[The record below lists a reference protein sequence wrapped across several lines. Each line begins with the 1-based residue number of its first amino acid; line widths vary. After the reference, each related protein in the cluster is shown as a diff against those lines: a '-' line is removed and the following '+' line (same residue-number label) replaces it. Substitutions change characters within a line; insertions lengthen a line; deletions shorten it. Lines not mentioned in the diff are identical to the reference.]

1 MSKLPTPVSIL
12 VLLPLL
18 LPGGCASGPPFDT
31 SQVDRALTPAVI
43 SAEPQHAT
51 GRQVLWGGIILGVTN
66 LAHSTLVEMQ
76 AYPLGYRE
84 KPRPDEAPLGRFLLE
99 QSGFLEPAVYTDG
112 RLLTVAGTITRIDTG
127 KAGESEQTY
136 PVVEAKQLH
145 LWPVDSFRE
154 DSGLRF
160 GGEIGVGFGF

>member
-1 MSKLPTPVSIL
+1 V
-12 VLLPLL
+12 LPLL
-18 LPGGCASGPPFDT
+18 LLGACASGLTFD
-31 SQVDRALTPAVI
+31 SSRFDRSVTPAVAI
-43 SAEPQHAT
+43 AEPQYAT
-51 GRQVLWGGIILGVTN
+51 DRQVLWGGVILAVTN

-84 KPRPDEAPLGRFLLE
+84 KPQPDEAPLGRFLLE
-99 QSGFLEPAVYTDG
+99 QKGFLEPTVYTGG

-127 KAGESEQTY
+127 KVGESEQAY

-145 LWPVDSFRE
+145 LWPVDKFHD

-160 GGEIGVGFGF
+160 GGEIGFGF